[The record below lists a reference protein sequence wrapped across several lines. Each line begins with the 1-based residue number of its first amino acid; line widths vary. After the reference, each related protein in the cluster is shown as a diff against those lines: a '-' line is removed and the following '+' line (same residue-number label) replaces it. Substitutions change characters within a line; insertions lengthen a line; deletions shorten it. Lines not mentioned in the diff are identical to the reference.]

1 MSDITI
7 ITPARTGRSVVKN
20 TPDGP
25 NISDPAYLS
34 CFEGFAVGYMVAAL
48 DYVSSE
54 HYSTCGEEPEPS
66 ERDSEYKT
74 KCKPSEPIPPLN
86 RVSRVRDIMRRESRL
101 CTRPAQPT
109 EGLSANGWTS
119 HDLTSPKPM
128 LERASER
135 RAQSGNLR
143 IEGQSQG

>member
-1 MSDITI
+1 MSVPST
-7 ITPARTGRSVVKN
+7 TVRAARNRNRQNGIRIVKRSANRANLV
-20 TPDGP
+20 
-25 NISDPAYLS
+25 
-34 CFEGFAVGYMVAAL
+34 
-48 DYVSSE
+48 
-54 HYSTCGEEPEPS
+54 
-66 ERDSEYKT
+66 
-74 KCKPSEPIPPLN
+74 PPLN
-86 RVSRVRDIMRRESRL
+86 TVSRVRDIMRRESRL

-119 HDLTSPKPM
+119 HDLTSPKLM

>member
-1 MSDITI
+1 MSVPST
-7 ITPARTGRSVVKN
+7 TVRAARNRNRQNGTRIGKRSAN
-20 TPDGP
+20 RA
-25 NISDPAYLS
+25 NL
-34 CFEGFAVGYMVAAL
+34 
-48 DYVSSE
+48 
-54 HYSTCGEEPEPS
+54 
-66 ERDSEYKT
+66 
-74 KCKPSEPIPPLN
+74 IPPLN
-86 RVSRVRDIMRRESRL
+86 TISRVWDIRRESRL

-119 HDLTSPKPM
+119 HDLTSPKLM